1 MRLFVVVLTAFLC
14 GLVAA
19 VDSNSK
25 DGTVFIDSNIDVT
38 TIKPNQKIHSED
50 SESSGDDEDGS
61 GDVQG
66 DSSGSGS
73 GVDVVVLKTESPTVV
88 PTTEENV
95 VSKVI
100 TVKATPSSKSPRK
113 TKPPP
118 EKAST
123 KKPVTEKPNILTE
136 EVREIDATTGDV
148 VAKTTVMPTT
158 TEEDGVHAGGVG
170 GDGNVAASKQERQ
183 GLRVLTKEV
192 IAAVIVGGICAII
205 LIAFLVYRLRKRD
218 EGSYVLTDSAYKDTH
233 KLRGD
238 TGKEAFV

>member
-1 MRLFVVVLTAFLC
+1 MRLFLVILTAFLC

-25 DGTVFIDSNIDVT
+25 DGPVFIDSSIDVT
-38 TIKPNQKIHSED
+38 TIKPNQKITSKD
-50 SESSGDDEDGS
+50 AESSGDDDDSS

-73 GVDVVVLKTESPTVV
+73 GAVVTPTTAQTVV
-88 PTTEENV
+88 PTTEEENV
-95 VSKVI
+95 VPKVI
-100 TVKATPSSKSPRK
+100 TVKKVPSTKSTTEPEPV
-113 TKPPP
+113 TKKIP
-118 EKAST
+118 T
-123 KKPVTEKPNILTE
+123 KKPEYLTE
-136 EVREIDATTGDV
+136 EVREIEATTGDV
-148 VAKTTVMPTT
+148 VAKTVSPTT
-158 TEEDGVHAGGVG
+158 VEGMLGGGIEE
-170 GDGNVAASKQERQ
+170 DGNVAASKQERQ

-218 EGSYVLTDSAYKDTH
+218 EGSYVLTDSAYKDTN

-238 TGKEAFV
+238 PGKEAFV